1 MWDLSPS
8 LPQCTHF
15 LPHLILENLVWNF
28 WALAVASGYCGFSDF
43 GVVTSR
49 LNFFSSVLSC
59 TWDLMYAKRA
69 LDSRAICLCMC
80 VRVCVCKCMLTCMW
94 RSEANVGTL
103 PRAVSFHLT
112 FKLGWFRYTVWPGR
126 PWSAL
131 IHLPTLRLELRSS
144 CLCGRHFTVL

>member
-1 MWDLSPS
+1 M
-8 LPQCTHF
+8 
-15 LPHLILENLVWNF
+15 
-28 WALAVASGYCGFSDF
+28 ASGYCGFSDF

-80 VRVCVCKCMLTCMW
+80 VRVCVCKCMLTGMW

-131 IHLPTLRLELRSS
+131 IHLPTLRLELIVTHWRSEAKGLS
-144 CLCGRHFTVL
+144 VSFACIQTFVLILGTG